1 MPIRSSV
8 APKTSGGTAV
18 TPPHDTVPEPFT
30 RIEESPEFGQLR
42 SSFRNFAFPVTA
54 GFVLWYL
61 LYVLLSCY
69 APGLMNTKVAGNINL
84 ALVLGLLQ
92 FASTFAIA
100 AWYAR
105 HAGRRLDPAA
115 AAIRDRATADVVG
128 ESAE

>member
-1 MPIRSSV
+1 M
-8 APKTSGGTAV
+8 APPPETA
-18 TPPHDTVPEPFT
+18 PETFQH
-30 RIEESPEFGQLR
+30 IEQSPEFRQLR

-69 APGLMNTKVAGNINL
+69 APGLMSTKVVGNVNL

-105 HAGRRLDPAA
+105 HADRRLDPSA
-115 AAIRDRATADVVG
+115 AAIRFRADAVLPAQADHTTV
-128 ESAE
+128 AEEAAE

>member
-1 MPIRSSV
+1 M
-8 APKTSGGTAV
+8 
-18 TPPHDTVPEPFT
+18 TPPPETVPEHFT
-30 RIEESPEFGQLR
+30 RIEQSAEFHQLR

-69 APGLMNTKVAGNINL
+69 APGLMDTKVVGNINL

-105 HAGRRLDPAA
+105 HAGRRLDPHAAVIRGHAEAMAA
-115 AAIRDRATADVVG
+115 AATVER
-128 ESAE
+128 SAE

>member
-1 MPIRSSV
+1 M
-8 APKTSGGTAV
+8 
-18 TPPHDTVPEPFT
+18 TPPPEPAPEQFA
-30 RIEESPEFGQLR
+30 RIEESPEFRQLR

-69 APGLMNTKVAGNINL
+69 APDLMSTKVVGNINL

-105 HAGRRLDPAA
+105 HAGRRLDPRAAVIRGRAA
-115 AAIRDRATADVVG
+115 AVVPAVE

>member
-1 MPIRSSV
+1 M
-8 APKTSGGTAV
+8 
-18 TPPHDTVPEPFT
+18 TPPPETAPEPFT
-30 RIEESPEFGQLR
+30 GIEESPEFRQLR

-69 APGLMNTKVAGNINL
+69 APGLMGTKVAGNINL

-100 AWYAR
+100 ARYAR

-115 AAIRDRATADVVG
+115 AAIRGRAAAAAAAAAVE